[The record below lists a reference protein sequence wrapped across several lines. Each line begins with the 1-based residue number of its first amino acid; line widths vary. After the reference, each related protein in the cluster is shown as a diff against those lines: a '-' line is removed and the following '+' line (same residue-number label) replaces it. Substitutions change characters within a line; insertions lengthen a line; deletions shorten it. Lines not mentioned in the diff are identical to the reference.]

1 MDDGEI
7 VDVGGV
13 VPKVPTIIACR
24 TRYGSERRGGRRQRT
39 VRCCRAKWDAY
50 RVCYL
55 RVPEG
60 LIIELASE

>member
-1 MDDGEI
+1 M
-7 VDVGGV
+7 
-13 VPKVPTIIACR
+13 CR
-24 TRYGSERRGGRRQRT
+24 SRGAYDHRVEDAVRFRRRGGRRQKT

-60 LIIELASE
+60 LIIELAEKLASE